1 LVSAS
6 SGCGRNEWNLA
17 EIRRE
22 RVKRRRGVCVAG
34 NAEGFATTKNSNGE
48 SQDDMRAINMVGWY
62 GKAGRSGC
70 GREGA
75 I

>member
-1 LVSAS
+1 
-6 SGCGRNEWNLA
+6 
-17 EIRRE
+17 
-22 RVKRRRGVCVAG
+22 VCVAG